1 MSSRMPDSVL
11 ILEDDPDIGEL
22 LRLNIASEVDDVT
35 VEPDGTRGLLLAQR
49 RSWNLLVIDWLLPG
63 MDGLSIC
70 RRIRAT
76 NPHVPIIMLTARSAV
91 NDRVAGLD
99 SGADDYLAKPF
110 SIAELLARVRAQLR
124 RGSEASGRSPVVGGA
139 QSVVTAGELTIDAVA
154 RTASLASEPLV
165 LAKREFDLLTFL
177 ARNPGRAFTRQQLL
191 SAVWGS
197 GFEGFEHTVN
207 SHINRLRAKL
217 EPDPARPKLI
227 VTVWGTGYRFN
238 AESPARRSDA

>member
-1 MSSRMPDSVL
+1 MPHS
-11 ILEDDPDIGEL
+11 ILVIEDDPDIGEL
-22 LRLNIASEVDDVT
+22 LRLNIASEIADVT

-49 RSWNLLVIDWLLPG
+49 RNWNLLVIDWLLPWT
-63 MDGLSIC
+63 DGVSIC
-70 RRIRAT
+70 RRVRAT
-76 NPHVPIIMLTARSAV
+76 NQHVPIILLTARSAEI
-91 NDRVAGLD
+91 DRVAGLD
-99 SGADDYLAKPF
+99 SGADDYIAKPF

-124 RGSEASGRSPVVGGA
+124 RASEASGRASVVAAG
-139 QSVVTAGELTIDAVA
+139 QRVVTAGELTIDAAA
-154 RTASLASEPLV
+154 RTASLSNESLT

-197 GFEGFEHTVN
+197 GFEGYEHTVN

-217 EPDPARPKLI
+217 EPDPARPKII

-238 AESPARRSDA
+238 AEGPASGSDA

>member
-1 MSSRMPDSVL
+1 MPHS
-11 ILEDDPDIGEL
+11 ILVIEDDPDIGEL
-22 LRLNIASEVDDVT
+22 LRLNIASEVADVT

-49 RSWNLLVIDWLLPG
+49 RNWNLLVIDWLLPG
-63 MDGLSIC
+63 TDGVSIC
-70 RRIRAT
+70 RRVRAT
-76 NPHVPIIMLTARSAV
+76 NQHVPIILLTARSAEI
-91 NDRVAGLD
+91 DRVAGLD
-99 SGADDYLAKPF
+99 SGADDYIAKPF

-124 RGSEASGRSPVVGGA
+124 RASEASGRA
-139 QSVVTAGELTIDAVA
+139 SVVAAGQRVVTVGELTIDAAA
-154 RTASLASEPLV
+154 RTASLSNESLT

-197 GFEGFEHTVN
+197 GFEGYEHTVN

-238 AESPARRSDA
+238 AEGPASGSDA

>member
-1 MSSRMPDSVL
+1 MPLSVL
-11 ILEDDPDIGEL
+11 LIEDDPEIGEL

-35 VEPDGTRGLLLAQR
+35 VEPNGTRGLLLAQR
-49 RSWNLLVIDWLLPG
+49 RSWNLLVIDWLLHG
-63 MDGLSIC
+63 TDGVSIC
-70 RRIRAT
+70 QRIRAT
-76 NPHVPIIMLTARSAV
+76 NPHVPIIMLTARSAE

-99 SGADDYLAKPF
+99 SGADDYITKPF

-124 RGSEASGRSPVVGGA
+124 RAGEASGRSPVAGA
-139 QSVVTAGELTIDAVA
+139 GQSVVTAGELTIDAVA
-154 RTASLASEPLV
+154 RTASLASEPLL
-165 LAKREFDLLTFL
+165 LAKREFDLLNFL

-197 GFEGFEHTVN
+197 GFEGYEHTVN

-217 EPDPARPKLI
+217 EPDPAQPKLI

-238 AESPARRSDA
+238 TEGLALGSDA

>member
-1 MSSRMPDSVL
+1 MPHS
-11 ILEDDPDIGEL
+11 ILVIEDDPDIGEL
-22 LRLNIASEVDDVT
+22 LRLNIASEVADVT

-49 RSWNLLVIDWLLPG
+49 RNWNLLVIDWLLPG
-63 MDGLSIC
+63 TDGVSIC
-70 RRIRAT
+70 RRVRAT
-76 NPHVPIIMLTARSAV
+76 NQHVPIILLTARSAEI
-91 NDRVAGLD
+91 DRVAGLD
-99 SGADDYLAKPF
+99 SGADDYIAKPF

-124 RGSEASGRSPVVGGA
+124 RASEASGRASVVAAG
-139 QSVVTAGELTIDAVA
+139 QRVVTAGELTIDAAA
-154 RTASLASEPLV
+154 RTASLSNESLT

-197 GFEGFEHTVN
+197 GFEGYEHTVN

-238 AESPARRSDA
+238 AEGPASGSDA